1 MPNRPLWKWSLLSVG
16 LLLLIIVPFALF
28 EQDLSSFAQRSLD
41 ARASAWAIAG
51 SLIALLAS
59 DILLPIPSSFVA
71 TAAGYLLG
79 FWWGSAATWAGLMAG
94 TLVGY
99 FLGLRFGRGLALRL
113 VGESELDRVASSS
126 KQFGD
131 WMIIAFRAVPVL
143 AEASVVFAGLTAMP
157 ARRFLLLTGLAN
169 LGVAAS
175 YGAVGAFAV
184 EANSF
189 LLAFAGSIV
198 LPGAAMLLARLAG
211 RRY

>member
-1 MPNRPLWKWSLLSVG
+1 MLNHPLWKWSLLSVG

-28 EQDLSSFAQRSLD
+28 EQDLTSFAERSLD
-41 ARASAWAIAG
+41 ARESAWAIAG

-71 TAAGYLLG
+71 TASGYLLG

-99 FLGLRFGRGLALRL
+99 VLGLRFGRGLALRF
-113 VGESELDRVASSS
+113 VGESELERVSRARE
-126 KQFGD
+126 QYGD
-131 WMIIAFRAVPVL
+131 WTIITLRAIPVL

-169 LGVAAS
+169 LGIAVS

-184 EANSF
+184 EANSL

-198 LPGAAMLLARLAG
+198 LPGTAMLLARLAG
-211 RRY
+211 GK